1 MYYLFYYIYGG
12 FVHVAGFIVLC
23 RNELKVCRNNVSA
36 IINIKDP
43 LTHFP
48 RLKLSFHLAWQK
60 YQTRRPTITM
70 ATPPAISPTK
80 RDVTSTRPRL
90 SFSVDHDQ
98 PMWVTGQHWACSWP
112 EHCTTLQT
120 LATWMS
126 QGGYFFSLRYWCYCL
141 RPEVQCS
148 LIFTQLWISSD
159 LSPRHWCKTNEGCK
173 GYEQPTTGIWAT
185 H

>member
-1 MYYLFYYIYGG
+1 M
-12 FVHVAGFIVLC
+12 
-23 RNELKVCRNNVSA
+23 CRNNISA

-70 ATPPAISPTK
+70 TTPPAISPTK

-98 PMWVTGQHWACSWP
+98 PMWVTGQHWACLLANVQRYKHGPP
-112 EHCTTLQT
+112 ECHRVVIFFLQ
-120 LATWMS
+120 
-126 QGGYFFSLRYWCYCL
+126 YWCYCL
-141 RPEVQCS
+141 RPEVLCR

-159 LSPRHWCKTNEGCK
+159 LNPH
-173 GYEQPTTGIWAT
+173 